1 MSPDAEGEL
10 RVIAGHLDKNL
21 ETAVMAVA
29 GERRDPFSI
38 LVSTIIS
45 LRTKDEVTFA
55 ASKRLLDLAG
65 DPASMAALPEEEIA
79 GAIYPAGFYRNKAKQ
94 IRESSR
100 IIVEEHA
107 GRTPDT
113 LEALTALPGVG
124 RKTANLVLGIGYG
137 IPSICVDIHVHRIAN
152 RLGWIETRNPEQSE
166 FALME
171 LFPQRYWIPLN
182 DLLVRFGQ
190 QQCTP
195 VSPWCSSCPLEADC
209 PKVGVGKRR

>member
-29 GERRDPFSI
+29 GKRRDPFSI